1 MHAYMHAWNI
11 PRDLCTYHQYVKTT
25 PYLSVSTPSRVIM
38 MLKVILISNWSTY
51 LSINYTSL

>member
-1 MHAYMHAWNI
+1 MHVWNI